1 MGTTLLTAA
10 ALGVQTIGGIA
21 EGQAKKAEAEDQA
34 RQDEINAYIGKTR
47 AIQTDEAARRGLES
61 ELSTMR
67 ATFAS
72 NNQRPNSATAMMM
85 GELRTARNDERRIDV
100 ANANQVAGDYLT
112 SANNNRKAGRRAA
125 TIGFVRAVPNM
136 FSLIDLKK
144 KE

>member
-1 MGTTLLTAA
+1 MGTTMMTAA
-10 ALGVQTIGGIA
+10 MLVAGAAGSIA
-21 EGQAKKAEAEDQA
+21 EGQAKKAEADDQA
-34 RQDEINAYIGKTR
+34 RQADINAYIGKTR
-47 AIQTDEAARRGLES
+47 AIQTDVDARRGLES

-85 GELRTARNDERRIDV
+85 GELRTARNDERRINV
-100 ANANQVAGDYLT
+100 ANANQVAGDYMT
-112 SANNNRKAGRRAA
+112 SADNNRKAGRRAA

-144 KE
+144 KA